1 MSLKISNN
9 QVKPGDTLANC
20 GLSRWINH
28 WAVATPNKIA
38 IIFGD
43 QQYSYSRLAS
53 AIAKLAAVFKHEF
66 GIKEG
71 DRVAYLGNNSPRII
85 EALLACARTG
95 AILVPLNWRLAVPEL
110 LEILADAGASLLI
123 VGEDQAGAATAII
136 ERLDSCRPVHAYQDP
151 HCSSP
156 GHSWPGL
163 QALQDQSEVAGT
175 EIEDRSGQPVLI
187 LYTSGTTGW
196 PKGAVLT
203 QNALLRSAQNS
214 VAMHDMTAD
223 DRILAVLPMFHAGG
237 LNIQT
242 LPALYAGATV
252 ILHPG
257 YGPEAVLASI
267 ASDLPSLTAL
277 VPAQINPLV
286 AHSDWSTTDMNHLRC
301 VTTGSTFVPDSCIEP
316 WIERGVVP
324 LKVYGA
330 TETCAVA
337 IHQTQAN
344 VDLTAGSVGFA
355 AKHCQIRI
363 VDNEGHDVTA
373 GEHGQI
379 LIKGTNVF
387 KEYWHNS
394 VATENALRGGW
405 FHSGDIGYC
414 RPDGSYVI
422 SDRKADLIISGGEN
436 IYPAELEAVLD
447 EHPEIAEAAVVGQP
461 DERWG
466 EVPVAFVV
474 TKKASHLDSEGVRAL
489 FKNRLARFKH
499 PHRVMLVDKL
509 PRNAMGKVE
518 KFELRKQLNQD
529 QEQSRGD

>member
-1 MSLKISNN
+1 MN
-9 QVKPGDTLANC
+9 
-20 GLSRWINH
+20 LSRWIDY
-28 WAVATPNKIA
+28 WAETAPDKPA

-43 QQYSYSRLAS
+43 QQYSYSSLAS

-66 GIKEG
+66 GITEG
-71 DRVAYLGNNSPRII
+71 DRIAYLGNNSPRII
-85 EALLACARTG
+85 EALFACARTG

-110 LEILADAGASLLI
+110 VKVLADAGASLLI
-123 VGEDQAGAATAII
+123 VGEDQAGAAAAIF
-136 ERLDSCRPVHAYQDP
+136 EQLDNCRPVHAYRDP
-151 HCSSP
+151 KCNSP
-156 GHSWPGL
+156 RHPWPGL
-163 QALQDQSEVAGT
+163 QALQDQSEVACT

-187 LYTSGTTGW
+187 LYTSGTTGR

-203 QNALLRSAQNS
+203 QDALLCSAQNS
-214 VAMHDMTAD
+214 VAMHDLTAD

-242 LPALYAGATV
+242 LPALYAGAAV

-257 YGPEAVLASI
+257 YDPGAVLASI

-277 VPAQINPLV
+277 VPAQINMLV
-286 AHSDWSTTDMNHLRC
+286 AHSDWPTTDLKHLRC
-301 VTTGSTFVPDSCIEP
+301 MTTGSTFVPDSCIEP
-316 WIERGVVP
+316 WVERGVTP
-324 LKVYGA
+324 LQVYGA

-337 IHQTQAN
+337 IHQTRAN

-355 AKHCQIRI
+355 AKHCLIRI
-363 VDNEGHDVTA
+363 VDNDGHDVMA
-373 GEHGQI
+373 GEYGQI
-379 LIKGTNVF
+379 LIKGPNVF

-394 VATENALRGGW
+394 AATEKALRGGW
-405 FHSGDIGYC
+405 LHSGDIGYC
-414 RPDGSYVI
+414 RPDGAFVV

-436 IYPAELEAVLD
+436 IYPAELEAILI
-447 EHPEIAEAAVVGQP
+447 EHPEIGEAAVIGQP

-474 TKKASHLDSEGVRAL
+474 TNETSHMDADGVRAL

-499 PHRVMLVDKL
+499 PKRVMLVEVL

-518 KFELRKQLNQD
+518 KFELRKQISQD
-529 QEQSRGD
+529 QE